1 MPPKGKSSNSRKAN
15 KSPNSKDPK
24 SDNSKE
30 PKSDKPAPSSTVSE
44 LLKKAALQKSS
55 ASLITNSGAS
65 VSVSV
70 KSKNSNKESQDES
83 LSLSTSPKPA
93 TDEVTS
99 QTPEITPNKTDKI
112 PDPAADDE
120 TLDQDAEELPGSQT
134 GSLSDNL
141 HGSPTNLE
149 EEVTPPE
156 QHEDSVE
163 PGSNIFLTPN
173 EDSLSDHDTRE
184 QNDDETDETVLLEPE
199 KQKNSETSP
208 IRSQSSSRSQ
218 DRRSA
223 SPSFRTFQDTLREA
237 REFYQNGRSASS
249 PSVSQLIP
257 KFDRTS
263 TQNDQKKVDMR
274 TFILEANENLKKSF
288 REDNQ
293 NLKSS
298 FEDILSTKIAQITT
312 LVQSNTSKISENETQ
327 ISSLQEQLSNLQ
339 EANTLQ
345 SNQLEEI
352 KISHR
357 RTEDSLTN
365 RINELEA
372 SLATQ
377 TSLIE
382 AQGQYLATTNSTL
395 TETIKDVNDLKD
407 NPIELSQE
415 AINARVQEIMKQ
427 KDFEAHWQR
436 ELDKSAHKLVFKN
449 LKKTPETTNLHPNE
463 IFKNYILQPM
473 NANWEDRAM
482 MTPTAVI
489 DLNRN
494 KPDFNSHLLLC
505 SFGSMEGIS
514 LIKRNASHIPRGVTF
529 NLSVPTP
536 YSPHLNQFLK
546 QQKALRMIK
555 DKDGN
560 SLVRS
565 RISKNQGHL
574 ILETSDRINEDNWST
589 YCTKASFIPSSDE
602 TVPSITIA
610 PAIPKYT
617 LLQYHW
623 ESPLPSPD
631 QKRISDLLKTCDTM
645 NFSFTRSGHSLAI
658 TIKHELE
665 ERIQSKLRQDPQI
678 VAARPQKVAH

>member
-1 MPPKGKSSNSRKAN
+1 MPSRGGKSNSRKAIKSP
-15 KSPNSKDPK
+15 KSPNP
-24 SDNSKE
+24 KE
-30 PKSDKPAPSSTVSE
+30 PKNDKSAPSATVTD
-44 LLKKAALQKSS
+44 LLKKAALQKTS
-55 ASLITNSGAS
+55 ASIITTDGAS

-70 KSKNSNKESQDES
+70 KSKNSNMESQDDS
-83 LSLSTSPKPA
+83 LSLSTSPKPIA
-93 TDEVTS
+93 DEETS
-99 QTPEITPNKTDKI
+99 QTPEILPKETDKT
-112 PDPAADDE
+112 PDPAVEDE
-120 TLDQDAEELPGSQT
+120 TLNQEAEELPGSQIDF
-134 GSLSDNL
+134 SNEEH
-141 HGSPTNLE
+141 HGSPTTLE
-149 EEVTPPE
+149 EAVTPPE
-156 QHEDSVE
+156 QQENLVE
-163 PGSNIFLTPN
+163 PSPNIFLTPE
-173 EDSLSDHDTRE
+173 EDVLSDHDTRE
-184 QNDDETDETVLLEPE
+184 QNDDNTDETVILEPE

-208 IRSQSSSRSQ
+208 SHSQSSSRLQS
-218 DRRSA
+218 RRSS
-223 SPSFRTFQDTLREA
+223 SPSFRTFQDTLKEA
-237 REFYQNGRSASS
+237 ESSYQNRRSASS

-263 TQNDQKKVDMR
+263 TQNDHRRVDMR
-274 TFILEANENLKKSF
+274 AFILEENEKIKKSF
-288 REDNQ
+288 REDNE
-293 NLKSS
+293 NLKTS
-298 FEDILSTKIAQITT
+298 FEDILSTKIAQMTS
-312 LVQSNTSKISENETQ
+312 LVQSNTSRISENETQ
-327 ISSLQEQLSNLQ
+327 ISSLQAQLSNLQ
-339 EANTLQ
+339 EANSLQ
-345 SNQLEEI
+345 SSQLEEI
-352 KISHR
+352 QISHR
-357 RTEDSLTN
+357 RTENSLTN

-382 AQGQYLATTNSTL
+382 SQGQYMATTNSTL

-407 NPIELSQE
+407 NPTELSQE

-436 ELDKSAHKLVFKN
+436 ELDKSAQKLVFKN

-473 NANWEDRAM
+473 NANWEDKAM

-514 LIKRNASHIPRGVTF
+514 LIKRNASNIPRGVTF

-560 SLVRS
+560 TLVRS
-565 RISKNQGHL
+565 RISKNQGYL
-574 ILETSDRINEDNWST
+574 ILETSDRINEDNWSA

-602 TVPSITIA
+602 TVPCISIASTT
-610 PAIPKYT
+610 PKYT

-623 ESPLPSPD
+623 ETPLPSPD

-645 NFSFTRSGHSLAI
+645 NFSFNRTGYSLAV

-678 VAARPQKVAH
+678 AAARPQKVAH